1 MRVAEAMTRNVVV
14 IPADATL
21 VEAAELMRKHHIG
34 FLPVVTSGLLVGVV
48 TDRDIVVRGLAIG
61 MNAYLTLVRAVMSDK
76 PVWCYEHD
84 VLTDAA
90 DILANNHLHRLIVVD
105 SNSNVTGLLSLDDLA
120 AYMSSD
126 RLLGIV
132 LRNVTAA

>member
-1 MRVAEAMTRNVVV
+1 
-14 IPADATL
+14 
-21 VEAAELMRKHHIG
+21 
-34 FLPVVTSGLLVGVV
+34 
-48 TDRDIVVRGLAIG
+48 
-61 MNAYLTLVRAVMSDK
+61 MSDK

-84 VLTDAA
+84 VLTEAA
-90 DILANNHLHRLIVVD
+90 DILANNRLHRLIVVD
-105 SNSNVTGLLSLDDLA
+105 SNNNVVGLLSLDDLA